1 MRKVKG
7 KMFFL
12 RSDIFTLNQGLN
24 DLPWGEKVVLYT
36 HRKIEFKGEESMRK
50 KGFKK
55 LISSVLVTVMLASCV
70 GVISP
75 QAAVADY
82 EAGKVLELS
91 FENNVNDSSS
101 KGNNGT
107 LNNAGTYVDG
117 VNGKAI
123 KLGGSTYID
132 MGKSADLQP
141 AKLTFATWVKADA
154 ALSGEHII
162 TWFKPS
168 GNYQGEGW
176 YLSCLDDNTPLKLSV
191 GKSSGQPYE
200 LFVSGSRKEFFP
212 VGEWVHIAVTYDSTT
227 HTACIYRNGIA
238 QDVQTINAQ
247 LEINADANSNKYIGF
262 NSPGYNGGFANV
274 SLDELVIY
282 SEVLDSSSIVELY
295 TKYGAEFDTEEVVN
309 SDYESLNISIKSTKN
324 SIKLPMEGNSGS
336 AITWTSSNTAVI
348 ANDGTVTRPAAGEN
362 DALVTLTAKLS
373 FGGFEKEKS
382 FEVNVEAMPA
392 FTDLDDFKLS
402 EVELLDAYEV
412 NAFEKEIAYLKK
424 LDDDKLL
431 KGFTEIGKVAS
442 TATKYGGWENSSIQG
457 HTLGHYLTAVSQAYG
472 ATGDEQLL
480 EIVNHIV
487 DVLAECQADNGYVA
501 AIPESHYVQIENGN
515 TAGTWVPWY
524 TMHKVM
530 AGLIDAYEEAGNEK
544 ALDVASKLGD
554 WVYSRT
560 SKWTEA
566 TQTTVLNVEY
576 GGMND
581 CLYQLYKHTKSE
593 NHLSAAHSFDEMT
606 LFDALYNGQ
615 DVLNGKH
622 ANTTIPKIIGALN
635 RYITLGEGE
644 EYYLA
649 VAENFWEIV
658 VNNHTYITGGN
669 SEWEHF
675 GEANILDA
683 ERTNCN
689 CETCNTYNMLKLSR
703 ELFKITGNKKY
714 SDYYETTFI
723 NAILSSQNPETGMT
737 TYFQPMATGFFKV
750 YSSETNHFW
759 CCTGSGMESFSKLN
773 DSIYYKDA
781 NAIYVIQFAS
791 SKVTDKDKNIV
802 LTQES
807 DIPNSDTTKFTINT
821 ISGDTTEADIVLRV
835 PDWAAGDVTVKVN
848 GAAKE
853 VKVVNGFITLADT
866 WKNKDSI
873 EYSIPMKVVAYD
885 LPDNENVVAFKYGP
899 VVLSG
904 NLGNESMNT
913 STTGV
918 NVTTPLLNVEINDT
932 IRIKDGLIADWLAN
946 VADNVV
952 KTDGKLEFTL
962 KGTDRGDVVFTPHYQ
977 VYAHRYGIYFDLVDS
992 TTVKD
997 DSDDDKYEVIDSL
1010 PVANDQYEFSH
1021 NMKAQLSSTGMHK
1034 GLNYRDASAGGFFS
1048 YELAVEEGVK
1058 NYIVVKYFSGDAGRA
1073 FTIYVDDEVLEEVT
1087 IENVDADNF
1096 YDVYYEIPAKMI
1108 EGKKVVTVK
1117 FTADKNGFAGG
1128 IFDKISMVKEKGAVP
1143 EKPTEEKTTAAKENE
1158 TTTADS
1164 NTKEPQNNNS
1174 TVVLVIC
1181 IVVVLA
1187 VAVLG
1192 VIVVKKSRTGNK
1204 SKEKAVVNAEET
1216 QVNSEN
1222 KE

>member
-1 MRKVKG
+1 M
-7 KMFFL
+7 
-12 RSDIFTLNQGLN
+12 T
-24 DLPWGEKVVLYT
+24 
-36 HRKIEFKGEESMRK
+36 K

-55 LISSVLVTVMLASCV
+55 LVSSVLVTAMMASSV
-70 GVISP
+70 GVMAP
-75 QAAVADY
+75 KAAVADY
-82 EAGKVLELS
+82 EASKVLELS
-91 FENNVNDSSS
+91 FENNADDSSG

-107 LNNAGTYVDG
+107 INNAGTFVDG

-123 KLGGSTYID
+123 KLGGNTYID
-132 MGKSADLQP
+132 LGKAENLQP

-154 ALSGEHII
+154 ALTGEHII

-168 GNYQGEGW
+168 GSYQGEGW

-200 LFVSGSRKEFFP
+200 LFVSGSRAEFFP
-212 VGEWVHIAVTYDSTT
+212 VNEWVHIAVTYDSAT
-227 HTACIYRNGIA
+227 HTASIYRNGIA
-238 QDVQTINAQ
+238 QEVQTINAQ

-282 SEVLDSSSIVELY
+282 SDVLDSSAIIELY
-295 TKYGAEFDTEEVVN
+295 TAYGAEFNTEEVVN

-324 SIKLPMEGNSGS
+324 SITLPTEGNSGS
-336 AITWTSSNTAVI
+336 TITWTSSNTAVL

-362 DALVTLTAKLS
+362 DAVVTLTAKIA
-373 FGGFEKEKS
+373 FGGFEKEKT
-382 FEVNVEAMPA
+382 FEINVEAMPE
-392 FTDLDDFKLS
+392 FTDLDDFALNK
-402 EVELLDAYEV
+402 VELKDAYEV

-424 LDDDKLL
+424 LDADKLL
-431 KGFTEIGKVAS
+431 KGFNDIGGKAS
-442 TATKYGGWENSSIQG
+442 SSTLYNGWENSAIKG

-472 ATGDEQLL
+472 ATGDEELL
-480 EIVNHIV
+480 KIVNHIV
-487 DVLAECQADNGYVA
+487 DVLAECQADSGYVA
-501 AIPESHYVQIENGN
+501 AIPESHYTQIENGN

-544 ALDVASKLGD
+544 ALQVASKLGD

-560 SKWTEA
+560 SKWSEA
-566 TQTTVLNVEY
+566 TQAKVLGVEY

-606 LFDALYNGQ
+606 LFDPLYNGQ

-635 RYITLGEGE
+635 RYMVLGEGE
-644 EYYLA
+644 EYYLT

-675 GEANILDA
+675 GESNILDA

-750 YSSETNHFW
+750 YSSETEHFW

-773 DSIYYKDA
+773 DSIYYQDSDS
-781 NAIYVIQFAS
+781 IYVIQFVS
-791 SKVTDKDKNIV
+791 SKVTADDKNIV

-807 DIPNSDTTKFTINT
+807 DIPNSDTTKFTVNT
-821 ISGDTTEADIVLRV
+821 VSGNTTEADVVLRV
-835 PDWAAGDVTVKVN
+835 PDWAAGDVTVKIN
-848 GAAKE
+848 GTAKD
-853 VKVVNGFITLADT
+853 VKVVNGFVTLSDT
-866 WKNKDSI
+866 WNNGDTI
-873 EYSIPMKVVAYD
+873 EYSVPMEVVAYG
-885 LPDNENVVAFKYGP
+885 LPDNENIVAFKYGP
-899 VVLSG
+899 IVISA
-904 NLGNESMNT
+904 NLGTESMKT

-918 NVTTPLLNVEINDT
+918 NVTIPLMGITVNDT
-932 IRIKDGLIADWLAN
+932 IKVSDGTKEAWLENIAAN
-946 VADNVV
+946 MV
-952 KTDGKLEFTL
+952 KTDGKLEFSL
-962 KGTDRGDVVFTPHYQ
+962 KGTDRDDLVFVPHYQ
-977 VYAHRYGIYFDLVDS
+977 IYNHRYGIYFKLADGN
-992 TTVKD
+992 TVED
-997 DSDDDKYEVIDSL
+997 NSEDDKYEVIDSL

-1021 NMKAQLSSTGMHK
+1021 NMQAENSSTGMHK
-1034 GLNYRDASAGGFFS
+1034 GLNYRDASQGGYFS
-1048 YELAVEEGVK
+1048 YELAVDENAK
-1058 NYIVVKYFSGDAGRA
+1058 NYLVVKYFSGDAGRT
-1073 FTIYVDDEVLEEVT
+1073 FTIYVDDEVLADVT
-1087 IENVDADNF
+1087 LENVDPDNF
-1096 YDVYYEIPAKMI
+1096 YELYYEIPADAVK
-1108 EGKKVVTVK
+1108 GKEKVTIK
-1117 FTADKNGFAGG
+1117 FAADKNGFAGG
-1128 IFDKISMVKEKGAVP
+1128 IFDKISMVKEK
-1143 EKPTEEKTTAAKENE
+1143 EKETEAPTTDKKDDKEEVTTVAAKNE
-1158 TTTADS
+1158 P
-1164 NTKEPQNNNS
+1164 KENNNGI
-1174 TVVLVIC
+1174 VII
-1181 IVVVLA
+1181 IVVVVVVVVA
-1187 VAVLG
+1187 VAAA
-1192 VIVVKKSRTGNK
+1192 VIVVKKKKGVK
-1204 SKEKAVVNAEET
+1204 DKDADAE
-1216 QVNSEN
+1216 
-1222 KE
+1222 